1 MPLNQKP
8 DDKAAE
14 LRLKARQADT
24 RPGVYLMKAA
34 SGKIL
39 YVGKAKN
46 LRKRLASYFLKAGP
60 ADVKTRTLLGQV
72 ADFETIVT
80 GTEKEALLLESNLI
94 KRHRPRY
101 NVVLKDDKRYPLLRL
116 DLNHPFPNL
125 TIVRKVAND
134 GAAYFGP
141 YASAQAVRQTL
152 KFINKYFCLRK
163 CKNRDFSKR
172 RRPCLHHQMDA
183 CYGPC
188 CLDVDEGDYRKVV
201 DEVVLFLKGRTP
213 ELVQRLRREIQ
224 RAVDKLAFEE
234 AARLRDRMRAMEIT
248 LERQRA
254 VTRDRRDRDVITLA
268 SQAQVAVVHV
278 LSVLGGY
285 LQGSRSYRMTQSL
298 AEPAEIT
305 SAFIRQLYPP
315 GAPCPHEILTAA
327 VPTDVSLLEDWL
339 RAAHEHPVKVLHPL
353 RGEKKRLLE
362 MGRLNAE
369 KALKEHLAVENR
381 RRGVLERLGRRLGMP
396 SPPRRIECFDN
407 SNLFGKAAVSGMV
420 VFEEG
425 QPRRSQ
431 YRKFNVRGEGRPD
444 DYAAMEQVLTRRFT
458 NHPSWPHPDL
468 LLLDGG
474 KGQLNIALDVV
485 RRIGLAGAF
494 VVAAIAK
501 KEEERGEEQDKIYL
515 PQRVNPVNF
524 AGDEE
529 ALLLL
534 QRVRDEAHRFAVQF
548 HRGKRNKAALVSTLD
563 GIPGIGPKRKL
574 GLLRHF
580 GSLQAIRAATLDELS
595 VLPGMNRKA
604 AEAVQRCLRADR
616 DQRG

>member
-1 MPLNQKP
+1 MPLTHKT
-8 DDKAAE
+8 DHETAE
-14 LRLKARQADT
+14 LRLKARQTET

-60 ADVKTRTLLGQV
+60 ADVKTRTLLRQV

-116 DLNHPFPNL
+116 DRNHPFPNL
-125 TIVRKVAND
+125 TIVRKVAGD

-141 YASAQAVRQTL
+141 YASAQAVRETL
-152 KFINKYFCLRK
+152 KFINKHFCLRK
-163 CKNRDFSKR
+163 CKNRDFGKR

-188 CLDVDEGDYRKVV
+188 CLDVDEGAYRKVV
-201 DEVVLFLKGRTP
+201 DEVILFLKGRTP
-213 ELVQRLRREIQ
+213 ELLQKLRREIQ
-224 RAVDKLAFEE
+224 LAVDKLAFEE
-234 AARLRDRMRAMEIT
+234 AARLRDRMRALEIT

-268 SQAQVAVVHV
+268 SREQVALVHV
-278 LSVLGGY
+278 LSVRGGY
-285 LQGSRSYRMTQSL
+285 LQSSRSHRMTPSL
-298 AEPAEIT
+298 ADSAEIT
-305 SAFIRQLYPP
+305 SALVRQFYPP

-327 VPTDVSLLEDWL
+327 VPREVSLLEDWL
-339 RAAHEHPVKVLHPL
+339 RSAHGHPVRVFHPA

-369 KALKEHLAVENR
+369 KALKELIAVENR
-381 RRGVLERLGRRLGMP
+381 RLGVLERLGKRLGMP
-396 SPPRRIECFDN
+396 SAPRRIECFDN
-407 SNLFGKAAVSGMV
+407 SNLFGEAAVSGMV

-425 QPRRSQ
+425 RPQPSQ
-431 YRKFNVRGEGRPD
+431 YRKFNVRGKGKPD
-444 DYAAMEQVLTRRFT
+444 DYAAMEEVLTRRFA
-458 NHPSWPHPDL
+458 NHPTWPHPDL

-485 RRIGLAGAF
+485 GKMGLEGAF
-494 VVAAIAK
+494 RLAAIAK
-501 KEEERGEEQDKIYL
+501 KEGARGELQDKIYL
-515 PQRVNPVNF
+515 PQRANPVPF
-524 AGDEE
+524 IGDEE

-534 QRVRDEAHRFAVQF
+534 QRIRDEAHRFAVQF
-548 HRGKRNKAALVSTLD
+548 HRRKRGKKALLSTLD
-563 GIPGIGPKRKL
+563 GIPGIGPKRKQA
-574 GLLRHF
+574 LLRHF
-580 GSLQAIRAATLDELS
+580 GSLQAVRAATLDEMS

-604 AEAVQRCLRADR
+604 AEAVQRGLLADR
-616 DQRG
+616 DQSA